1 MAPLA
6 VYGNV
11 SFSFWLE
18 ASMDMDFMLAQYQR
32 DLTLL
37 EKVLPLSTSCY
48 SVDKAKLRVAPLLVY
63 ENVIFSFRLEESMYT
78 FLILAQIPK
87 RYAHYWKNFCLCQL
101 LASVYRA

>member
-1 MAPLA
+1 MLF
-6 VYGNV
+6 
-11 SFSFWLE
+11 FSFWLE
-18 ASMDMDFMLAQYQR
+18 TSMDMFLILAQYHI

-87 RYAHYWKNFCLCQL
+87 RSDSTGKSFACPF
-101 LASVYRA
+101 LAIVLIRLN